1 MNLNYHIY
9 YGNKKVFF
17 SIPRGILHA
26 CLLYTSDAADDI
38 GPV

>member
-17 SIPRGILHA
+17 STPRGILHA
-26 CLLYTSDAADDI
+26 TRLNNYSNT
-38 GPV
+38 